1 MNNFEDIII
10 EEKKGCKILKLP
22 INSSKKNMQ
31 NKKCDYR
38 ILGLMTLYSN
48 RTPSEISLDEGYE
61 EIYRYIYKNKIEDNM
76 EEIEILTNNKRD
88 TIIRNIKKLAKSSN
102 GLIIATN
109 SPNGICYYIHY
120 AKDNNYVIIE
130 EDILKTLV
138 NATNS
143 NVIKVYLLLKY
154 LCRNECK
161 EIHRAYIAEQVGLST
176 NRNNL
181 RIISDITYVLERLKL
196 IKVKREYKTIL
207 LDNGKEQYTQ
217 VNKYEV
223 CTYDEYIKQ
232 KNKN

>member
-143 NVIKVYLLLKY
+143 NVIKVYILLKY

>member
-38 ILGLMTLYSN
+38 ILALMTLYSN
-48 RTPSEISLDEGYE
+48 RTPNEISLEEGYE
-61 EIYRYIYKNKIEDNM
+61 ELYRYIYKNKIEDNM
-76 EEIEILTNNKRD
+76 EEIEVLTNNKRD
-88 TIIRNIKKLAKSSN
+88 TIIRNIKKLAKLSD
-102 GLIIATN
+102 GLITATN

-120 AKDNNYVIIE
+120 AKDNNYVVIE
-130 EDILKTLV
+130 EDILKTLI

-143 NVIKVYLLLKY
+143 NVIKVYILLKY

-161 EIHRAYIAEQVGLST
+161 EIHRAYIAEQIGLST

-181 RIISDITYVLERLKL
+181 RIISDIIYVLERLKL
-196 IKVKREYKTIL
+196 IKVKRKYKTIL

-217 VNKYEV
+217 VNEYEL